1 MLRIAGPLLACM
13 FALANAPANAQAG
26 ATPPTPGNEESAH
39 AATPSEETSARP
51 PALDDICR
59 ALEQS
64 AAENAL
70 PVEVFARVIWQES
83 RFDALAVSPKG
94 AAGIAQFMP
103 RTASWHGLADPF
115 EPVEALRHSAAY
127 LRELLDRFGN
137 LGLAAAAYNAGPGR
151 VSAWLTNHRA
161 LPAETRNYV
170 ALVTGRT
177 ADEWASSSPP
187 EKAET
192 TIPQGVPCT
201 RLANLILAPKQERQR
216 IAAHIPRWGIQL
228 AAHLS
233 ESTAWAIYRDRLK
246 RFGPLI
252 GDREPIVLHKEI
264 PGMGR
269 AKRYIITIAD
279 DDHGPLDKL
288 CRKLIAGTPP
298 ATCCA
303 IRSERTNRTSHS
315 FGFGQF
321 DGGAGHAS

>member
-1 MLRIAGPLLACM
+1 MARIAGPLLACAL
-13 FALANAPANAQAG
+13 ALANSPANAQAG
-26 ATPPTPGNEESAH
+26 ATPPTPENRESAQPS
-39 AATPSEETSARP
+39 AGSGQNGATAQ
-51 PALDDICR
+51 PATADEVCR

-70 PVEVFARVIWQES
+70 PVEFFARVIWQES
-83 RFDALAVSPKG
+83 RFDAKAVSPKG
-94 AAGIAQFMP
+94 AEGIAQFMP
-103 RTASWHGLADPF
+103 RTASWHGLVDPF
-115 EPVEALRHSAAY
+115 DPIEALRHSAAY
-127 LRELLDRFGN
+127 LRELLGRFGN
-137 LGLAAAAYNAGPGR
+137 LGLAAAAYNAGPER
-151 VSAWLTNHRA
+151 VSAWLTSHRA

-170 ALVTGRT
+170 ALVTGWT

-216 IAAHIPRWGIQL
+216 TVLYIPRWGIQL

-246 RFGPLI
+246 RFGSLI

-279 DDHGPLDKL
+279 DDRGPLDKV
-288 CRKLIAGTPP
+288 CQKLIAAD
-298 ATCCA
+298 ATCDVL
-303 IRSERTNRTSHS
+303 RN
-315 FGFGQF
+315 Q
-321 DGGAGHAS
+321 

>member
-1 MLRIAGPLLACM
+1 MARIAGPLLACAL
-13 FALANAPANAQAG
+13 ALANSPANAQAG
-26 ATPPTPGNEESAH
+26 ATPPTPENRESAQPS
-39 AATPSEETSARP
+39 AGSGQNGATAQ
-51 PALDDICR
+51 PATADEVCR

-70 PVEVFARVIWQES
+70 PVEFFARVIWQES
-83 RFDALAVSPKG
+83 RFDAKAVSPKG
-94 AAGIAQFMP
+94 AEGIAQFMP
-103 RTASWHGLADPF
+103 RTASWHGLVDPF
-115 EPVEALRHSAAY
+115 DPIEALRHSAAY

-137 LGLAAAAYNAGPGR
+137 LGLAAAAYNAGPER
-151 VSAWLTNHRA
+151 VSAWLTSHRA

-170 ALVTGRT
+170 ALVTGWT

-201 RLANLILAPKQERQR
+201 RLPNLILAPKQERQR
-216 IAAHIPRWGIQL
+216 TVLYIPRWGIQL

-246 RFGPLI
+246 RFGSLI

-279 DDHGPLDKL
+279 DDRGPLDKV
-288 CRKLIAGTPP
+288 CQKLIAAD
-298 ATCCA
+298 ATCDVL
-303 IRSERTNRTSHS
+303 RN
-315 FGFGQF
+315 Q
-321 DGGAGHAS
+321 

>member
-1 MLRIAGPLLACM
+1 MLRIAGPLLACVL
-13 FALANAPANAQAG
+13 ALANAPANAQAG
-26 ATPPTPGNEESAH
+26 ATPTTPDNGESAH
-39 AATPSEETSARP
+39 PSTASEHNGATAQTPTV
-51 PALDDICR
+51 DDVCR

-70 PVEVFARVIWQES
+70 PVEFFARVIWQES
-83 RFDALAVSPKG
+83 RFDARAVSPKG
-94 AAGIAQFMP
+94 AEGIAQFMP
-103 RTASWHGLADPF
+103 RDRQLARPRRS
-115 EPVEALRHSAAY
+115 VRS
-127 LRELLDRFGN
+127 DRG
-137 LGLAAAAYNAGPGR
+137 AAAFGCLLARTAGPVWQSWTRCGSVQCRSRR
-151 VSAWLTNHRA
+151 VSAWLTSHRA

-170 ALVTGRT
+170 ALVTGWT

-187 EKAET
+187 EKADT

-216 IAAHIPRWGIQL
+216 IVAYIPRWGIQL

-246 RFGPLI
+246 RFGSLI

-279 DDHGPLDKL
+279 DDRGPLDKV
-288 CRKLIAGTPP
+288 CRKLIAAD
-298 ATCCA
+298 ATCDVL
-303 IRSERTNRTSHS
+303 RNPVRTD
-315 FGFGQF
+315 Q
-321 DGGAGHAS
+321 